1 MRKWHHGITLAAVGL
16 LLLAGC
22 AKKQE
27 ATQAGEEAAAAPATS
42 ESMPAEQPSVATASL
57 KGADG
62 VDHGTVTFT
71 QNGDQTTV
79 VADVVGAPPGL
90 HGFHV
95 HEAGECTPPDFKSAG
110 GHFNPTGAIHG
121 APTDPE
127 HHAGDLGNIEVGED
141 GSGHFQLGSNMLTVD
156 PGPNSVVGKSVI
168 LHAGEDDFVSQPS
181 GAAGDRWACGV
192 ISASSTSG
200 QQGVDTGAMQNTGMN
215 QGRGT
220 EGETY

>member
-1 MRKWHHGITLAAVGL
+1 MRKWHHGMTLAAVGL
-16 LLLAGC
+16 ILLVGC

-27 ATQAGEEAAAAPATS
+27 ATQSAEGTTAAPAAT
-42 ESMPAEQPSVATASL
+42 EAAPVVKASVATASL
-57 KGADG
+57 KSADG
-62 VDHGTVTFT
+62 ADHGTVTFT

-79 VADVVGAPPGL
+79 VADVVGVPPGL

-127 HHAGDLGNIEVGED
+127 HHAGDLGNIEVAQD
-141 GSGHFQLGSNMLTVD
+141 GSGHLQLASNMLTVE

-181 GAAGDRWACGV
+181 GGAGNRWACGV
-192 ISASSTSG
+192 ISSVSTTDQTG
-200 QQGVDTGAMQNTGMN
+200 MDTGAMQSTGMN
-215 QGRGT
+215 QDQGT
-220 EGETY
+220 EGDTY

>member
-1 MRKWHHGITLAAVGL
+1 MRKWQHGIALSAVGV

-27 ATQAGEEAAAAPATS
+27 ATAPAAEESSAPAMTEPAAAPA
-42 ESMPAEQPSVATASL
+42 AVATATLAS
-57 KGADG
+57 ADG
-62 VDHGTVTFT
+62 TDHGTVTFT

-79 VADVVGAPPGL
+79 VADVTGVPPGL

-95 HEAGECTPPDFKSAG
+95 HETGECTPPDFKSAG

-127 HHAGDLGNIEVGED
+127 HHAGDLGNLEVGQD
-141 GSGHFQLGSNMLTVD
+141 GTGHLELNSNMLTVK
-156 PGPNSVVGKSVI
+156 PGPNSVIGKSVI

-181 GAAGDRWACGV
+181 GGAGDRWACGV
-192 ISASSTSG
+192 ISSAMASE
-200 QQGVDTGAMQNTGMN
+200 QMDTGNMQDTGVAGD
-215 QGRGT
+215 QDT
-220 EGETY
+220 EGQTY